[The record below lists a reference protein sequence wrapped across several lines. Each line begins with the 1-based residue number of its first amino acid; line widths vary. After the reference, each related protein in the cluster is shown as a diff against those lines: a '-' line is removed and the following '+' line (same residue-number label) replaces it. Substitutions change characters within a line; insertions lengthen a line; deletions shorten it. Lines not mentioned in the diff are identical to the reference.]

1 MNGSLII
8 EERGQNIPHVEL
20 SEELAVPPFFARVL
34 GARGVSNK
42 KELDLS
48 LNLLTGPKR

>member
-1 MNGSLII
+1 MNGPLII

-34 GARGVSNK
+34 GARGVSSK
-42 KELDLS
+42 
-48 LNLLTGPKR
+48 